1 MASAYMHL
9 VINHG
14 RSTFSWT
21 IPTTVLLT
29 FTSASIAQTFFCY
42 RHWMIARN
50 RWITGWIICLITANM
65 LASLVSTI
73 CITIF
78 PTQFMLAIPV
88 TTTVICAAT
97 DATITGCLV
106 WTCSHI
112 ESPFL
117 STRNILRRVMIQAL
131 TCGFTTA
138 IPTILMTVFL
148 FTIWD
153 AFYTLYATLGRI
165 YSLSVLLTLILL
177 KVLRRSDPSTVRID
191 GDGVSS
197 GPTVL
202 DSICESMDQQF
213 LGD

>member
-1 MASAYMHL
+1 MASAYMYL

-29 FTSASIAQTFFCY
+29 FTSASNAQAFFCY

-65 LASLVSTI
+65 LASLVSAVCMTI
-73 CITIF
+73 PLTE
-78 PTQFMLAIPV
+78 FMLAIP
-88 TTTVICAAT
+88 VICAAT
-97 DATITGCLV
+97 DATITVCLV

-117 STRNILRRVMIQAL
+117 STRNILRHVMIQAL

-138 IPTILMTVFL
+138 ILTILMTVFL

-153 AFYTLYATLGRI
+153 AFYALYATLGRI
-165 YSLSVLLTLILL
+165 YSLSVLLTIRLL
-177 KVLRRSDPSTVRID
+177 KIMHRSNPSTMKVD

-197 GPTVL
+197 GPAVL
-202 DSICESMDQQF
+202 DSICESLDGQF
-213 LGD
+213 SGD